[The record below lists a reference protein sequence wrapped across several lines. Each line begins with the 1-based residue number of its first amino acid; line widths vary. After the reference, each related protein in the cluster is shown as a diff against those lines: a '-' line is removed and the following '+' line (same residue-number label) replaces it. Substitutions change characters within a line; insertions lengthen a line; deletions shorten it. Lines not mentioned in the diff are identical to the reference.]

1 MHTDLSRRITQLIC
15 AADNLSPIAMKSELL
30 DLARHCQVVPG
41 NPFLVSTVC
50 GALEGAATAV
60 FGQLALL
67 LVMTEPRRRQ
77 VYFAVLAQLNADGAF
92 EAPGLD
98 EVARADLLSRL
109 VLARNEDLIAQTY
122 GSCPTGFLRLIGR
135 FGDCARKP
143 EIYTGL
149 FDLLEAHPELAQPLL
164 GACQTGPLTDD
175 LIELTQALPPTRLG
189 VRAAARFETMGE
201 YIRLMCPYQAITG
214 NAQLTET
221 HLHRIAEGEAPGNL
235 LEGIYLDLPF
245 PAPVLTGPKLS
256 HIPDGQALVRTAREF
271 SNCLAGYVAE
281 ALKGERQY
289 YIWRAPEAPAVVFSI
304 SAEAPFGWYLSEAKL
319 AENERLPMKLRQ
331 DLHRMLIA
339 FGVRTKGS
347 VEKMINPYRND
358 PNPFVMEDFLDLD
371 EVA

>member
-15 AADNLSPIAMKSELL
+15 AADGLSPAALKSELL

-41 NPFLVSTVC
+41 NRFLVGAVC
-50 GALEGAATAV
+50 GSLEGAATAV

-77 VYFAVLAQLNADGAF
+77 VYFAVLARLDADKAF

-98 EVARADLLSRL
+98 EAARAGLLTRL
-109 VLARNEDLIAQTY
+109 VLARNEDLIAQAY
-122 GSCPTGFLRLIGR
+122 GSCPSGFLRLIGR

-149 FDLLEAHPELAQPLL
+149 FGLLNAHPDLAQPLL
-164 GACQTGPLTDD
+164 SASQTGPLTDD
-175 LIELTQALPPTRLG
+175 LIELAQALPPTLLG
-189 VRAAARFETMGE
+189 IRAASRFETMGE
-201 YIRLMCPYQAITG
+201 YLRLMRPYQAITG
-214 NAQLTET
+214 NAQLTDA
-221 HLHRIAEGEAPGNL
+221 HLRRIAEGEAPGNL
-235 LEGIYLDLPF
+235 LEEIYLDLPF
-245 PAPVLTGPKLS
+245 PAPVLSGPELT

-281 ALKGERQY
+281 ALKAERQY

-319 AENERLPMKLRQ
+319 AENERLPLNLRR
-331 DLHRMLIA
+331 DLDRMLNDC
-339 FGVRTKGS
+339 GVRTDGS
-347 VEKMINPYRND
+347 VEKMMNPYRND
-358 PNPFVMEDFLDLD
+358 PNPFMMDDFLDLD
-371 EVA
+371 EAA